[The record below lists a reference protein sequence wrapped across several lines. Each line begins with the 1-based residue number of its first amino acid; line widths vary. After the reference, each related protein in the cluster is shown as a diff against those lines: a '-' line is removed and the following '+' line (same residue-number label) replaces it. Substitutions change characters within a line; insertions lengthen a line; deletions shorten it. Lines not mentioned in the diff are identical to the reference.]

1 MKWYQKIVFL
11 IGAGILPAIVL
22 HAQDLHFSQ
31 FFNSPLLVNPAN
43 TGFIPD
49 GDYRIGGTYRNQ
61 WSSIL
66 QAPYKT
72 MSLFG
77 DAKLFKNRLE
87 NGWIGL
93 GAVIISDVAGTGNLR
108 TTETYFSLAYHQLLG
123 NASLLTAG
131 FNLGWDSKHID
142 QSKLTFPDQF
152 NGTFFDVTI
161 PTSAIIINNN
171 VSYFDMQVGVN
182 YAYFPDNN
190 TYINGGISLQHVNQ
204 PRETFFTTGSNSYIP
219 IRYIAFASTILKTGT
234 NVIISPAA
242 YYTTQA
248 NASELVGGLNLNYD
262 LSGGGDKQLIL
273 GVYDRLGDAIIPV
286 AGFQLNNIRFTFSY
300 DVTTSALSN
309 FNNLQGASEL
319 NILQKGSYSTTTGGE
334 REVLCPKF

>member
-1 MKWYQKIVFL
+1 MKWYRKIGFL
-11 IGAGILPAIVL
+11 VAAGILPALSL

-31 FFNSPLLVNPAN
+31 FFNAPLLINPAN

-49 GDYRIGGTYRNQ
+49 GDYRIGGSYRNQ

-77 DAKLFKNRLE
+77 DAKLMKDKID

-93 GAVIISDVAGTGNLR
+93 GAVIISDVAGRGNLR

-131 FNLGWDSKHID
+131 FNLGWDNKHVD

-152 NGTFFDVTI
+152 NGTFFDVTV
-161 PTSAIIINNN
+161 PTSAVLITNN

-204 PRETFFTTGSNSYIP
+204 PKETFFSNGSDSRIP
-219 IRYIAFASTILKTGT
+219 IRYIAFASTILKTGK
-234 NVIISPAA
+234 NIIISPAA

-248 NASELVGGLNLNYD
+248 KSSELVGGLNLNYD
-262 LSGGGDKQLIL
+262 LSGGGEKQLIL

-319 NILQKGSYSTTTGGE
+319 NILQKGSYGDPGNGGH
-334 REVLCPKF
+334 EVLCPKF